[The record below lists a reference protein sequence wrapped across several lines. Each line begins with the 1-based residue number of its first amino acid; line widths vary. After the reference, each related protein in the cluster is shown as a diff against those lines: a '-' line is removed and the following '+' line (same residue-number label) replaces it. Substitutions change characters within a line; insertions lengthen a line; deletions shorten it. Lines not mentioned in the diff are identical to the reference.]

1 VGQVSIRR
9 LVPGDHDLFCCPP
22 APRPRLCFLR
32 LTTNI
37 LCSRR
42 GSPNIEMDEHT
53 FLTNRE
59 RAVDY
64 LNSLDKV
71 FVNDQFLNWDP
82 ENRIK
87 VRIISARAYHSL
99 FMHNM

>member
-1 VGQVSIRR
+1 MFSYFS
-9 LVPGDHDLFCCPP
+9 LENLNLYHSPFDFSFLPLF
-22 APRPRLCFLR
+22 
-32 LTTNI
+32 
-37 LCSRR
+37 R

-53 FLTNRE
+53 FLVNRE

-71 FVNDQFLNWDP
+71 FVNDQFLNWDL

-87 VRIISARAYHSL
+87 VRIVAARAYHSL

>member
-1 VGQVSIRR
+1 MPVSQH
-9 LVPGDHDLFCCPP
+9 VPLLLHQ
-22 APRPRLCFLR
+22 
-32 LTTNI
+32 LTE
-37 LCSRR
+37 SFDGR

-99 FMHNM
+99 FMHNMYICQVTVISLQ

>member
-1 VGQVSIRR
+1 MSALSVSLLRSPHT
-9 LVPGDHDLFCCPP
+9 LSFASLPGY
-22 APRPRLCFLR
+22 LCASASL
-32 LTTNI
+32 LTPDDRVH
-37 LCSRR
+37 RR

>member
-1 VGQVSIRR
+1 MSVTVS
-9 LVPGDHDLFCCPP
+9 
-22 APRPRLCFLR
+22 
-32 LTTNI
+32 LTTFNFRVRV
-37 LCSRR
+37 CVADDHR

>member
-1 VGQVSIRR
+1 
-9 LVPGDHDLFCCPP
+9 
-22 APRPRLCFLR
+22 
-32 LTTNI
+32 
-37 LCSRR
+37 
-42 GSPNIEMDEHT
+42 MDAHT
-53 FLTNRE
+53 FLVNRE

-64 LNSLDKV
+64 LNSLDKVIWIFTLSKLGFSCVLFHNDNYVASINDIQV

-87 VRIISARAYHSL
+87 VRIVSARAYHSL